1 MSRPKTK
8 TPTYSLALRGQ
19 TYAVQWWDSEAGRS
33 RRVSSG
39 TRDEAEARQFLADFI
54 ASQSAPLQPEAVTVG
69 SILAGYEQARLP
81 KVQGK
86 ETLKLVVAALTRH
99 LGPLSVEHLSA
110 SAISTYQ
117 DNRRREGLRGA
128 NKAHRKA
135 RVLSDGTLLRE
146 LGALRAALT
155 WATRQSPPWI
165 DHAPH
170 IEMPSS
176 PPPRH
181 RWLTVAEAERLLA
194 GAELNHIKLFI
205 ALGLFTAAR
214 ASAILGLT
222 WDRVDLAARTID
234 LGAGHGHKRRQRNL
248 PINALLLPLLTEAK
262 EATTNRYV
270 VEYRSGPL
278 VSIKSGFRAA
288 CRRAGLKDVT
298 PHVLRHTSVTHMIQR
313 GVSFQ
318 VVAAYAAMS
327 VRMVEERYGHH
338 SPDYLREASDA
349 LTSTFSRPSG
359 RENELATI

>member
-8 TPTYSLALRGQ
+8 TPTYFLALRGQ

-39 TRDEAEARQFLADFI
+39 TGDEAEARQFLADFI

-81 KVQGK
+81 RVQGK

-99 LGPLSVEHLSA
+99 LGPLSNTCQPARSPPIRTIA
-110 SAISTYQ
+110 AGKGS
-117 DNRRREGLRGA
+117 GA

-146 LGALRAALT
+146 LGALRAALA

-176 PPPRH
+176 PPPRD

-222 WDRVDLAARTID
+222 WIASIWP
-234 LGAGHGHKRRQRNL
+234 HGR
-248 PINALLLPLLTEAK
+248 
-262 EATTNRYV
+262 
-270 VEYRSGPL
+270 
-278 VSIKSGFRAA
+278 
-288 CRRAGLKDVT
+288 
-298 PHVLRHTSVTHMIQR
+298 
-313 GVSFQ
+313 
-318 VVAAYAAMS
+318 
-327 VRMVEERYGHH
+327 
-338 SPDYLREASDA
+338 
-349 LTSTFSRPSG
+349 
-359 RENELATI
+359 